1 MRLRNIFTSS
11 IAVCLCMLAPAQNR
25 VEDMHPNFKV
35 ITDTSREP
43 IAPGT
48 WEPTVESLSAWEC
61 PEWFRDAKFGIWA
74 HWGPQCEAE
83 DGDWFGNG
91 MYIEGGRQYQY
102 NIDVKDHPS
111 RFGFKDWIHEWKA
124 ENWDPDALVK
134 LYKDAFRPLSLER
147 VRD

>member
-61 PEWFRDAKFGIWA
+61 P
-74 HWGPQCEAE
+74 
-83 DGDWFGNG
+83 
-91 MYIEGGRQYQY
+91 
-102 NIDVKDHPS
+102 
-111 RFGFKDWIHEWKA
+111 DWIHECKA

-134 LYKDAFRPLSLER
+134 LYKDAFRPLPLER